1 MKSTLSKN
9 QSVKVPQISV
19 CVITY
24 NQEKYIRQCL
34 QSIIDQKTNF
44 DYEIIVGDDCST
56 DGTQDILKEFAEKY
70 PCIFKLF
77 LHDKNNGG
85 VYNFKFVHDRA
96 VGKYVAHIDGDDL
109 MLPGK
114 LQAQASKLESNPLC
128 TAVWHRVD
136 FFDDAG
142 KFCSGDLADI
152 SPFVNG
158 IVSFD
163 NAIRLGFVGVH
174 SSLMYRKCAQRFTA
188 EDTDKLDLFRTW
200 DVLSAGDGFIL
211 DQVLGKYRVGASG
224 SLSVSS
230 QLRIRRLSIDHARF
244 FLKNFPEKRKNFFIF
259 AISNAIIDTKNFR
272 RTAFDFFIFSLNV
285 FSFASPL
292 TIIDNLKNIR
302 KIQVPWNYKKID

>member
-1 MKSTLSKN
+1 MKIELKEY
-9 QSVKVPQISV
+9 QSIKIPQISV

-34 QSIIDQKTNF
+34 QSIINQETNF
-44 DYEIIVGDDCST
+44 DFEIIVGDDCST
-56 DGTQDILKEFAEKY
+56 DGTQDVLKEYAEKY
-70 PCIFKLF
+70 PHIIKLF
-77 LHDKNNGG
+77 LHNKNNGG

-114 LQAQASKLESNPLC
+114 LQAQASEFESNPLC
-128 TAVWHRVD
+128 TAVWHRAD

-142 KFCSGDLADI
+142 EFCSGVLADI

-163 NAIRLGFVGVH
+163 DAIRLGFVGVH
-174 SSLMYRKCAQRFTA
+174 SSLMYRKCAQRFA
-188 EDTDKLDLFRTW
+188 AVDTDKLDLFRTW
-200 DVLSAGDGFIL
+200 DVLSTGDGRIL

-230 QLRIRRLSIDHARF
+230 QLKIRRLSISHARF
-244 FLKNFPEKRKNFFIF
+244 FFEKFPEKRQNFFIF
-259 AISNAIIDTKNFR
+259 AISNAIIDAKNFR
-272 RTAFDFFIFSLNV
+272 RTAFDFFIFALSIFCFV
-285 FSFASPL
+285 SPKA
-292 TIIDNLKNIR
+292 IWNNLKNIR
-302 KIQVPWNYKKID
+302 SIQVPWNNKK